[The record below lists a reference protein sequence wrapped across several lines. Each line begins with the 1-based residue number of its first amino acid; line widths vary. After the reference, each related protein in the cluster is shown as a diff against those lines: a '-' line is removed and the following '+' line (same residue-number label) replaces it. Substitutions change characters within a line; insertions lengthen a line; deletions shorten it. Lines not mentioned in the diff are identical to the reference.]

1 MSLLRKPKT
10 RSVGSAWE
18 RLWSTFAPGAHRKS
32 TERKPRR
39 LMIDPL
45 EERTLLSVS
54 PAGIESKLIATGA
67 SINSVHMAEDAKGDF
82 VVVWAQN
89 DQTKDTNGNTVTDS
103 NIYAEYLTNEVQRIV
118 LPSGVLQNT
127 DNKSNTYATVSLI
140 YGGDEVQSLAIT
152 ATTATN
158 FDSKLGIPKNAADT
172 ISGTF
177 KLAYT
182 AANGT
187 TYTTGAIQFNEAAYA
202 NRQWTSTLKADVT
215 TTTATTLTINDN
227 TLAIDGSYV
236 LQVGA
241 ERMLVTKTV
250 AGTLTVQRGYGGTT
264 ATTHS
269 AGDAV
274 TIVSNDTLLQ
284 EALHTLGNA
293 NGLTELT
300 TVTVTAVDS
309 EHYTIDFNDN
319 NPATNLNVNQLRVTG
334 AVWGTGFLPAAEVT
348 TTSQPIT
355 IPGIKVSPTNG
366 QLTAQSIADA
376 FQQFSTNFFTAS
388 NTGIATGDRPR
399 RFERHHAPADG
410 HRDAGGDGGRSER
423 PANVQHRVH
432 RRRVRHGR
440 ALDERFGVG
449 RFGQCDRNADHGH
462 HDQAKQQ
469 YFPRQ
474 SRGTR

>member
-1 MSLLRKPKT
+1 
-10 RSVGSAWE
+10 
-18 RLWSTFAPGAHRKS
+18 
-32 TERKPRR
+32 
-39 LMIDPL
+39 MIDPL

-67 SINSVHMAEDAKGDF
+67 SISSVHMAEDAKGDF

-158 FDSKLGIPKNAADT
+158 FDPKLGIPKNAADT

-202 NRQWTSTLKADVT
+202 NRQWTSTLKANVT

-274 TIVSNDTLLQ
+274 TIVSNDTLVQ
-284 EALHTLGNA
+284 EAL
-293 NGLTELT
+293 
-300 TVTVTAVDS
+300 
-309 EHYTIDFNDN
+309 
-319 NPATNLNVNQLRVTG
+319 
-334 AVWGTGFLPAAEVT
+334 
-348 TTSQPIT
+348 
-355 IPGIKVSPTNG
+355 
-366 QLTAQSIADA
+366 
-376 FQQFSTNFFTAS
+376 
-388 NTGIATGDRPR
+388 
-399 RFERHHAPADG
+399 
-410 HRDAGGDGGRSER
+410 RS
-423 PANVQHRVH
+423 
-432 RRRVRHGR
+432 
-440 ALDERFGVG
+440 FGY
-449 RFGQCDRNADHGH
+449 
-462 HDQAKQQ
+462 DQ
-469 YFPRQ
+469 
-474 SRGTR
+474 